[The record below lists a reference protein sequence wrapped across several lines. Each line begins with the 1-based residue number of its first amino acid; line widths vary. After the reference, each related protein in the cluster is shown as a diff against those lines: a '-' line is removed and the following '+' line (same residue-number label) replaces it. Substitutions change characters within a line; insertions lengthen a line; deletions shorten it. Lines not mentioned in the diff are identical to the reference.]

1 MSNSPLSQSDSMLAE
16 SNQNTN
22 SGRPRGPGKIRIY
35 SHSALLYWWPV
46 WLVGYIMAAIT
57 YSQGEV
63 LKIGEGTTTPI
74 STHIHS
80 SSNLGLIFFVV
91 LFLVILVTNYSVR
104 GLASG
109 IVIMGLVLTFVLML
123 YFNVW
128 ESVFG
133 WILSHKIYLN
143 VGAYLWISTVMLVMW
158 AIVVFGLDR
167 FSYWEIDPGQL
178 TRDSLMGSGSK
189 SYNTQ
194 GMTLEKHQ
202 DDLFRH
208 WLLGLGSGDLQVMTS
223 GATREQ
229 IDIHNVLFVGH
240 KIMAMQRL
248 IAEVPEE

>member
-1 MSNSPLSQSDSMLAE
+1 MSSSSDS
-16 SNQNTN
+16 QTN
-22 SGRPRGPGKIRIY
+22 SGSIETRKDSSPGKARGPGKIRIY

-46 WLVGYIMAAIT
+46 WVVGYIMAAIT
-57 YSQGEV
+57 YYQGELV
-63 LKIGEGTTTPI
+63 KIGQTE
-74 STHIHS
+74 THIHNS
-80 SSNLGLIFFVV
+80 SDLGLIFFVV

-109 IVIMGLVLTFVLML
+109 IVILGLVLTFVLLL
-123 YFNVW
+123 YFQVW
-128 ESVFG
+128 EQVFG
-133 WILSHKIYLN
+133 WITSHKIYLN
-143 VGAYLWISTVMLVMW
+143 SGAYLWISTVMFVMW
-158 AIVVFGLDR
+158 MIVVFGLDR
-167 FSYWEIDPGQL
+167 FHYWEIDPGQL

-229 IDIHNVLFVGH
+229 LDIHNVLFVGH
-240 KIMAMQRL
+240 KIIAMQRL

>member
-1 MSNSPLSQSDSMLAE
+1 MSSSVSQPDSNSSEKRKTTDSA
-16 SNQNTN
+16 
-22 SGRPRGPGKIRIY
+22 SGKGHGPTKIRIY

-46 WLVGYIMAAIT
+46 WVVGYIMAALT
-57 YSQGEV
+57 YYQGE
-63 LKIGEGTTTPI
+63 KITIGAGE
-74 STHIHS
+74 THIHA

-109 IVIMGLVLTFVLML
+109 IVILGLVLTFVLLL
-123 YFNVW
+123 YFDVW

-133 WILSHKIYLN
+133 WFLSHKIYLN
-143 VGAYLWISTVMLVMW
+143 VGAYLWISTVMFAMW
-158 AIVVFGLDR
+158 VIVVFGLDR

-189 SYNTQ
+189 SYTTQ

-229 IDIHNVLFVGH
+229 IDIQNVLFVGH
-240 KIMAMQRL
+240 KIVAMQRL

>member
-1 MSNSPLSQSDSMLAE
+1 MSSSSAASDASSE
-16 SNQNTN
+16 KH
-22 SGRPRGPGKIRIY
+22 RGPKKIRIY

-46 WLVGYIMAAIT
+46 WVVGYIMAALT
-57 YSQGEV
+57 YYQGEE
-63 LKIGEGTTTPI
+63 LKIGDSMTK
-74 STHIHS
+74 IHA
-80 SSNLGLIFFVV
+80 SSNLGLIFVVV

-109 IVIMGLVLTFVLML
+109 IVIMGLVLTFVLLL
-123 YFNVW
+123 YFNLW
-128 ESVFG
+128 ESFFG
-133 WILSHKIYLN
+133 WFLSHKVYLN
-143 VGAYLWISTVMLVMW
+143 VGAYFWISTLMFVMW
-158 AIVVFGLDR
+158 ALVVFGLDR
-167 FSYWEIDPGQL
+167 ISYWEIDPGQL

-189 SYNTQ
+189 SYTTQ

-229 IDIHNVLFVGH
+229 LDIQNVLFVGH
-240 KIMAMQRL
+240 KIVAMQRL

>member
-1 MSNSPLSQSDSMLAE
+1 MSSSSLPANDSSTAKRD
-16 SNQNTN
+16 S
-22 SGRPRGPGKIRIY
+22 RGPQKIRIY

-46 WLVGYIMAAIT
+46 WVVGYILAALT
-57 YSQGEV
+57 YYQGKEHELGV
-63 LKIGEGTTTPI
+63 GKTLV
-74 STHIHS
+74 HA

-109 IVIMGLVLTFVLML
+109 IVIMALVLTFVLLL
-123 YFNVW
+123 YFDIW
-128 ESVFG
+128 DSFFG
-133 WILSHKIYLN
+133 WFLSHKIYLN
-143 VGAYLWISTVMLVMW
+143 LGAYLWISTVMFVMW
-158 AIVVFGLDR
+158 CIVVFGLDR

-178 TRDSLMGSGSK
+178 TRDSLLGSGSK

-229 IDIHNVLFVGH
+229 IDIQNVLFVGH
-240 KIMAMQRL
+240 KIIAMQRL
-248 IAEVPEE
+248 IAEVPED

>member
-1 MSNSPLSQSDSMLAE
+1 MSDATVPHSDSD
-16 SNQNTN
+16 SNRNTS
-22 SGRPRGPGKIRIY
+22 SGRPRGPVKIRIY

-57 YSQGEV
+57 YYQGEV
-63 LKIGEGTTTPI
+63 VNIGEAT
-74 STHIHS
+74 THIHY

-143 VGAYLWISTVMLVMW
+143 VGAYLWISTVMFVMW
-158 AIVVFGLDR
+158 GIVVFGLDR

-208 WLLGLGSGDLQVMTS
+208 WLLGLGSGDLQVMTY

-240 KIMAMQRL
+240 KIIAMQRL
-248 IAEVPEE
+248 IAEVPED

>member
-1 MSNSPLSQSDSMLAE
+1 MSSSSLPSTTSPTSQSGP
-16 SNQNTN
+16 
-22 SGRPRGPGKIRIY
+22 GRPRGPQKIRIY

-46 WLVGYIMAAIT
+46 WVVGYIMAALT
-57 YSQGEV
+57 AYQGKEHELGV
-63 LKIGEGTTTPI
+63 G
-74 STHIHS
+74 STLVHS

-109 IVIMGLVLTFVLML
+109 IVIMGLVLAFVLLL
-123 YFNVW
+123 YFDAW
-128 ESVFG
+128 ESFFG
-133 WILSHKIYLN
+133 WFLSHKIYLN
-143 VGAYLWISTVMLVMW
+143 VGAYVWISTVMCVMW
-158 AIVVFGLDR
+158 CIVVFVLDR

-178 TRDSLMGSGSK
+178 TRDSLLGSGSK

-202 DDLFRH
+202 DDFFRH
-208 WLLGLGSGDLQVMTS
+208 WLLGLGSGDLQVRTS

>member
-1 MSNSPLSQSDSMLAE
+1 MSSSSLPNTASTVE
-16 SNQNTN
+16 KSNK
-22 SGRPRGPGKIRIY
+22 PHKIRIY

-46 WLVGYIMAAIT
+46 WVVGYIMAAIT
-57 YSQGEV
+57 AYQGKEFE
-63 LKIGEGTTTPI
+63 LGTGK
-74 STHIHS
+74 SMIHEN
-80 SSNLGLIFFVV
+80 SNLGLIFFVT

-109 IVIMGLVLTFVLML
+109 IVILGVVLAIVLML
-123 YFNVW
+123 YFDVW

-133 WILSHKIYLN
+133 WFLSHKIYLN
-143 VGAYLWISTVMLVMW
+143 LGAYLWISTVMLAMW
-158 AIVVFGLDR
+158 LIVVFGLDR

-178 TRDSLMGSGSK
+178 TRDSLLGSGSK

-208 WLLGLGSGDLQVMTS
+208 WLLGLGSGDMQVMTS
-223 GATREQ
+223 GANREQ

-240 KIMAMQRL
+240 KIIAMQRL

>member
-1 MSNSPLSQSDSMLAE
+1 MSSSSLPSTTPAELSNPGE
-16 SNQNTN
+16 N
-22 SGRPRGPGKIRIY
+22 RGPHKIRIY
-35 SHSALLYWWPV
+35 SHSSLLYWWPV
-46 WLVGYIMAAIT
+46 WVVGYIMAAIT
-57 YSQGEV
+57 AYQGKEV
-63 LKIGEGTTTPI
+63 ELGEGVGK
-74 STHIHS
+74 SLVHA

-109 IVIMGLVLTFVLML
+109 IVIMGLVLTFVLLL
-123 YFNVW
+123 YFDVW

-133 WILSHKIYLN
+133 WFLSHKIYLN
-143 VGAYLWISTVMLVMW
+143 LGAYLWISTVLCVMW
-158 AIVVFGLDR
+158 CLVVFVLDR

-178 TRDSLMGSGSK
+178 TRDSLLGSGSK

-223 GATREQ
+223 GASREQ

-240 KIMAMQRL
+240 KIIAMQRL
-248 IAEVPEE
+248 ISEVPEE

>member
-1 MSNSPLSQSDSMLAE
+1 MSDATVPNSDSDR
-16 SNQNTN
+16 NRNTS
-22 SGRPRGPGKIRIY
+22 SGRPRGPAKIRIY

-57 YSQGEV
+57 YYQGEV
-63 LKIGEGTTTPI
+63 VKIGEST
-74 STHIHS
+74 THIHN

-143 VGAYLWISTVMLVMW
+143 VGAYLWISTVMFVMW
-158 AIVVFGLDR
+158 GIVVFGLDR

>member
-1 MSNSPLSQSDSMLAE
+1 
-16 SNQNTN
+16 
-22 SGRPRGPGKIRIY
+22 
-35 SHSALLYWWPV
+35 
-46 WLVGYIMAAIT
+46 MAAIT
-57 YSQGEV
+57 FYQPEEV
-63 LKIGEGTTTPI
+63 KIGDAMTY
-74 STHIHS
+74 IHA

-109 IVIMGLVLTFVLML
+109 IVILGLVLTFVLML

-143 VGAYLWISTVMLVMW
+143 MGAYLWISTVMFVMW

-167 FSYWEIDPGQL
+167 LSYWEIDPGQL

-240 KIMAMQRL
+240 KIIAMQRL

>member
-1 MSNSPLSQSDSMLAE
+1 MSTADSQTNSDSSSTRKDVTRAKA
-16 SNQNTN
+16 
-22 SGRPRGPGKIRIY
+22 RGPAKIRIY

-57 YSQGEV
+57 YYQGDLV
-63 LKIGEGTTTPI
+63 TIGLSE
-74 STHIHS
+74 THIHKS
-80 SSNLGLIFFVV
+80 SDLGLIFFVV

-109 IVIMGLVLTFVLML
+109 IVILGLVLTFVLLL
-123 YFNVW
+123 YFQVW
-128 ESVFG
+128 DQVFG
-133 WILSHKIYLN
+133 WITSHKIYLN
-143 VGAYLWISTVMLVMW
+143 SGAYLWISTVMFVMW
-158 AIVVFGLDR
+158 MIVVFGLDR

-189 SYNTQ
+189 SYNTT

-223 GATREQ
+223 GASREQ

-240 KIMAMQRL
+240 KILAMQRL
-248 IAEVPEE
+248 IAEVPED

>member
-1 MSNSPLSQSDSMLAE
+1 MSSSSVTQSDSIPGKNAD
-16 SNQNTN
+16 SD
-22 SGRPRGPGKIRIY
+22 SGKNRGPKKIRIY
-35 SHSALLYWWPV
+35 SHSDLFYWWPV
-46 WLVGYIMAAIT
+46 WVVGYIMAAIT
-57 YSQGEV
+57 YLQGNTYLREEV
-63 LKIGEGTTTPI
+63 IPVGEN
-74 STHIHS
+74 SMQIHS

-109 IVIMGLVLTFVLML
+109 IVILGLVLTFVLLL
-123 YFNVW
+123 YFDVW
-128 ESVFG
+128 DKVFG
-133 WILSHKIYLN
+133 WFVSQKIFLSL
-143 VGAYLWISTVMLVMW
+143 GAYLWISTVMLGMW
-158 AIVVFGLDR
+158 LIVVFGLDR

-178 TRDSLMGSGSK
+178 TRDSLFSSGSK

-223 GATREQ
+223 GASREQ
-229 IDIHNVLFVGH
+229 IDIKNVLFAGH
-240 KIMAMQRL
+240 KIVAMQKL

>member
-1 MSNSPLSQSDSMLAE
+1 MSSTSVA
-16 SNQNTN
+16 
-22 SGRPRGPGKIRIY
+22 SGSSSEKHRGPAKIRIY

-46 WLVGYIMAAIT
+46 WVVGYIMAALT
-57 YSQGEV
+57 HFQGTAI
-63 LKIGEGTTTPI
+63 KIGESTTQ
-74 STHIHS
+74 IHEN
-80 SSNLGLIFFVV
+80 SNLGLVFVVV

-109 IVIMGLVLTFVLML
+109 IVILGLVLTFVLLL
-123 YFNVW
+123 YFNLW

-133 WILSHKIYLN
+133 WIISHKIYLN
-143 VGAYLWISTVMLVMW
+143 VGAYFWIATLMFGMW

-189 SYNTQ
+189 SYTTQ

-240 KIMAMQRL
+240 KIVAMQRL